1 MCRSSR
7 VAGACLALLLS
18 GCGGPTFIVQ
28 QYPGPVRPSDSIA
41 VLRVNGDGGIVLVS
55 LDGEPIRTRV
65 ADDARLHVE
74 MLPGRHRLSFADL
87 ADASRPL
94 GRAAFVAG
102 AGKTYRPLFAS
113 RGGGA
118 RVFEVDA
125 ASDEPL
131 QDATVEGPG
140 QEPALPDP
148 GQEPARQPLPA
159 VR

>member
-28 QYPGPVRPSDSIA
+28 QYSGPVRPSDSIA

-74 MLPGRHRLSFADL
+74 MLPGRHRLAFADL
-87 ADASRPL
+87 ADAGRPL
-94 GRAAFVAG
+94 GRAAFVAA

-125 ASDEPL
+125 ASDAPL
-131 QDATVEGPG
+131 RDATVADPG
-140 QEPALPDP
+140 QESALPDP
-148 GQEPARQPLPA
+148 GQQPARQPLPP